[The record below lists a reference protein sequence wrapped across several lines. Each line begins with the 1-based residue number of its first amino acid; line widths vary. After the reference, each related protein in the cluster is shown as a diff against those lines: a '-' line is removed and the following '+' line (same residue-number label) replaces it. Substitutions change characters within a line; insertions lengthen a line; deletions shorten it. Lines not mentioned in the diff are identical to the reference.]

1 MNQERVSII
10 IPHFERFGYLTETV
24 DSVVRWGR
32 PGDQL
37 TVVDD
42 GSCASTV
49 KKVENL
55 LSRVPGSFLPQLI
68 CHSQNLGGAA
78 ARNSAVRG
86 SKNDWL
92 FCLDSDNLLT
102 PNLLNSL
109 VGNAVRNSIDV
120 AVPEYTV
127 FFQTDSR
134 TITHAWKY
142 PTRNVAIDDHF
153 SRSGIVPSAS
163 GNYLFSRES
172 WERAQGY
179 PEGLV
184 LDTWGFG
191 LRQVAIGCTM
201 RVVSGTSYLHRYG
214 HASYWVTG
222 DRQEMQREADLLV
235 TEQPALLRRV
245 MSGELRR
252 HFRLGRNGFRPV
264 LQRDIFPTLKK
275 NKLIQGELLSRR
287 ELPEW
292 ILQQS
297 AELTSEK
304 GSRNSL

>member
-1 MNQERVSII
+1 M
-10 IPHFERFGYLTETV
+10 
-24 DSVVRWGR
+24 
-32 PGDQL
+32 
-37 TVVDD
+37 
-42 GSCASTV
+42 
-49 KKVENL
+49 
-55 LSRVPGSFLPQLI
+55 
-68 CHSQNLGGAA
+68 
-78 ARNSAVRG
+78 RG

-142 PTRNVAIDDHF
+142 PTRNVAVDDHF

-264 LQRDIFPTLKK
+264 LQRDIFQKM
-275 NKLIQGELLSRR
+275 
-287 ELPEW
+287 
-292 ILQQS
+292 LQQHIYH
-297 AELTSEK
+297 LNHTGK
-304 GSRNSL
+304 